1 MDWTEQALERPS
13 VRMGAA
19 KVSRYRP
26 PRMTATADS
35 GVDALSA
42 ATGEAFE
49 PIAAARARTARGLA
63 ERRASLR
70 DLPIDAD
77 ATVVLLGSWGRH
89 EVTSASDDDAIVLF
103 TGRPRADACPTADQ
117 VAQAL
122 GGPAPGREGLFGDTA
137 HLADLT
143 GRIGLDA
150 DTNTNLTRR
159 MLFLLESVA
168 LSGEAA
174 HAAARAAIVRSY
186 LDAGVRDQRVPRF
199 LLNDLIRYW
208 RTICVDFEAKAR
220 ERAEDGWGLR
230 NAKLRT
236 SRKLLFAGGLLPV
249 LECHELRRSEMHA
262 TLVAAFAAPPTD
274 RVAAAFLRYD
284 AVDAGV
290 RALRAYDAFV
300 GLMEDDAAREHLRGL
315 GREAAQGDR
324 LFRRARGYG
333 DQLESGL
340 LALLF
345 ERQPLARLVRE
356 YGVF

>member
-1 MDWTEQALERPS
+1 MDPRGPAAGPPLSPGPLEQLA
-13 VRMGAA
+13 
-19 KVSRYRP
+19 
-26 PRMTATADS
+26 
-35 GVDALSA
+35 
-42 ATGEAFE
+42 
-49 PIAAARARTARGLA
+49 AAARTAFPHLARARAATDAGLA
-63 ERRASLR
+63 ERRAA
-70 DLPIDAD
+70 LPAPDPGTA
-77 ATVVLLGSWGRH
+77 VVLMGSWGRR
-89 EVTSASDDDAIVLF
+89 ERTSGSDDDFVVLGA
-103 TGRPRADACPTADQ
+103 GRPGPEE
-117 VAQAL
+117 VAEVLAA
-122 GGPAPGREGLFGDTA
+122 PPGREGIFGGRVA
-137 HLADLT
+137 PEDLT
-143 GRIGLDA
+143 ERIGLGH
-150 DTNTNLTRR
+150 DTNETLTRR

-168 LSGEAA
+168 LTGPEA
-174 HAAARAAIVRSY
+174 HAAARAAVVERY

-220 ERAEDGWGLR
+220 DRGEEGWGLR

-249 LECHELRRSEMHA
+249 LECHELRSADMHGA
-262 TLVAAFAAPPTD
+262 LVAALALPPTD

-284 AVDAGV
+284 AVDAGA

-300 GLMEDDAAREHLRGL
+300 GLLDDPGARAHLRGL
-315 GREAAQGDR
+315 TREAAQSDPV
-324 LFRRARGYG
+324 FRRARGYG

>member
-1 MDWTEQALERPS
+1 MDPRGP
-13 VRMGAA
+13 AA
-19 KVSRYRP
+19 G
-26 PRMTATADS
+26 PR
-35 GVDALSA
+35 LSA
-42 ATGEAFE
+42 GPLAALAAAGGTEF
-49 PIAAARARTARGLA
+49 PHLAAARARTEEALR
-63 ERRASLR
+63 ERRAALGAAAPAEDGST
-70 DLPIDAD
+70 A
-77 ATVVLLGSWGRH
+77 VVLMGSWGRR
-89 EVTSASDDDAIVLF
+89 ELTSGSDDDFVVL
-103 TGRPRADACPTADQ
+103 GD
-117 VAQAL
+117 
-122 GGPAPGREGLFGDTA
+122 GWPAPAEVREVLTRPPGQEGVFGGRVRE
-137 HLADLT
+137 ADLVD
-143 GRIGLDA
+143 RIGLGH
-150 DTNTNLTRR
+150 DTNENLTRR

-168 LSGEAA
+168 LTGEAA

-220 ERAEDGWGLR
+220 ERGEDGWGLR

-249 LECHELRRSEMHA
+249 LECHELRRAEMHA
-262 TLVAAFAAPPTD
+262 TLTAAFAAPPSD

-290 RALRAYDAFV
+290 RALQAYDAFLALV
-300 GLMEDDAAREHLRGL
+300 DDEAAREHLRSL
-315 GREAAQGDR
+315 TRDAALTDP